1 MLLSVTVNDLYDY
14 TLLNGVNVNTFLDMG
29 GYAAFVWPSF
39 SLSAFVLIGVA
50 VMSVRS
56 LKTARATLLRLEE
69 ENV

>member
-1 MLLSVTVNDLYDY
+1 
-14 TLLNGVNVNTFLDMG
+14 VNTFLDMG